1 MPSQIVKVSFNQQDI
16 SELDRDATIQ
26 GISRAEL
33 IRTRT
38 LTRPTGSR
46 TLTTADYH
54 RLVSDAAA
62 FTHGS
67 LDRRQLESVV
77 AFTVNRLLG

>member
-1 MPSQIVKVSFNQQDI
+1 MPSQIVKVAYDAQDLA
-16 SELDRDATIQ
+16 ELDRDATIQ

-33 IRTRT
+33 IRNRT
-38 LTRPTGSR
+38 LTRSTGSR
-46 TLTTADYH
+46 ALSTADYH

-62 FTHGS
+62 FTHGG

>member
-1 MPSQIVKVSFNQQDI
+1 MPSQIVKVSFDPDQL
-16 SELDRDATIQ
+16 STLDRDAAIQ
-26 GISRAEL
+26 GVSRAEL

>member
-1 MPSQIVKVSFNQQDI
+1 MPSQVVKVSFDPAQL
-16 SELDRDATIQ
+16 SALDRDATIQ

-33 IRTRT
+33 IRNRT
-38 LTRPTGSR
+38 LTRSTGSR